1 MDGMQIDASVLVT
14 TATIAMALVGIFFQ
28 GVKLSSDRAEDREDR
43 VRQMARTDAKL
54 DELMRSVGDLAGRIA
69 AMGER
74 MSTMAIAQ
82 TRIAEQVD
90 DHERRISAIEGEHK
104 NNHYQQ

>member
-74 MSTMAIAQ
+74 MSTMAITQ

-104 NNHYQQ
+104 SNHYGR

>member
-1 MDGMQIDASVLVT
+1 MDGIQIDASMLAT
-14 TATIAMALVGIFFQ
+14 TTTIAVALVGLFFQ
-28 GVKLSSDRAEDREDR
+28 GVKLSSDRAKDREER
-43 VRQMARTDAKL
+43 AGQMAKTDAKL

-104 NNHYQQ
+104 SNHYQR

>member
-1 MDGMQIDASVLVT
+1 MEGLRIDASVLVT
-14 TATIAMALVGIFFQ
+14 MTTIAIALVGLFFQ
-28 GVKLSSDRAEDREDR
+28 GVKLSSDRAKDREER
-43 VRQMARTDAKL
+43 AGQMAKTDAKL
-54 DELMRSVGDLAGRIA
+54 DELMRSVGDLAGRMA

-104 NNHYQQ
+104 SNHYQQ

>member
-1 MDGMQIDASVLVT
+1 MDGIRIDASVLVT
-14 TATIAMALVGIFFQ
+14 TATIAIALVGLFFQ
-28 GVKLSSDRAEDREDR
+28 GVKLSSDRAEDREER

-104 NNHYQQ
+104 SNHYGR

>member
-1 MDGMQIDASVLVT
+1 MEGLRIDASVLVT
-14 TATIAMALVGIFFQ
+14 MTTIAIALVGLFFQ
-28 GVKLSSDRAEDREDR
+28 GVKLSSDRAKDREER
-43 VRQMARTDAKL
+43 AGQMAKTDAKL
-54 DELMRSVGDLAGRIA
+54 DELMRSVADLAGRMA

-104 NNHYQQ
+104 SNHYQR

>member
-1 MDGMQIDASVLVT
+1 MDGIQIDASVLVT
-14 TATIAMALVGIFFQ
+14 TATIAIALIGIFFQ
-28 GVKLSSDRAEDREDR
+28 GVKLSSDRAEDREER

-54 DELMRSVGDLAGRIA
+54 DELMRSVADLAGRIA

-90 DHERRISAIEGEHK
+90 DHERRISAIEVDHK
-104 NNHYQQ
+104 SNHYTR

>member
-104 NNHYQQ
+104 SNHYGR

>member
-1 MDGMQIDASVLVT
+1 MDGIRIDASVLVT
-14 TATIAMALVGIFFQ
+14 TATIAVALVGLFFQ
-28 GVKLSSDRAEDREDR
+28 GVKLSSDRAEDREER

-104 NNHYQQ
+104 SNHYGR

>member
-1 MDGMQIDASVLVT
+1 MDGIQIDASVLVT
-14 TATIAMALVGIFFQ
+14 TATIAIALIGIFFQ
-28 GVKLSSDRAEDREDR
+28 GVKLSSDRAEDREER

-104 NNHYQQ
+104 SNHYQQ